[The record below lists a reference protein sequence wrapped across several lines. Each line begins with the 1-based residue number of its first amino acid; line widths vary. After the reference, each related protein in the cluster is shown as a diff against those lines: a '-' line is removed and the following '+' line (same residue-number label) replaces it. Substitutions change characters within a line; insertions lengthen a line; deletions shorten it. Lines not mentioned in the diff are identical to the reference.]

1 MKNFLRI
8 LFLIVILFLGIIT
21 IIRPAKTETNILR
34 AVFSKNQNSDLIVT
48 LSNKYSSKINII
60 IECNEAGD
68 CETTNEKIFEN
79 IDKNIFKSESAD
91 IKPILDGYKKY
102 SRNLLS
108 DNSRKLLL
116 NKDYET
122 IKQQSFE
129 RLLNPLGVSL
139 LPIEE
144 DPFLLFTDYLMSL
157 ADGQNYQ
164 TSGLLNH
171 DNKLYKIIPL
181 TVNQDLALSPTVINT
196 KIKTLINLQKTLTSA
211 NVKIYLTGAPIHS
224 YYASSKS
231 IIEINLIC
239 ILSTLFIIGL
249 CYFYFRNLKLLIP
262 AMTSLA
268 LGIFTGYT
276 VVSQVFG
283 SIHVLTFVF
292 STTLIGICIDYSL
305 HFFVEKNLSKIFKS
319 LTVSLL
325 TTVSAFF
332 ILLFSGLEML
342 KQISLYT
349 ITGLVTVYLFV
360 VLFYPAIC
368 KNLFN
373 DYEKHLCVNIP
384 NKFKPLIIT
393 LIILIIAGGFYKI
406 KFNDDIKN
414 MYIPSKQLLQAEN
427 LFKEITDSNYKTS
440 FLVVEG
446 KNTEEI
452 LQKEEKL
459 AENLNNYQSL
469 SKFIPSHKRQKENET
484 LINDLYK
491 TSLKDYAEFLTP
503 AQVTNLINKQ
513 PPEGFLEYNP
523 DTYLSEFMVDKNKSV
538 IVLYDV
544 TSPENIKSEGVEY
557 IDLQRDISSKIREC
571 RIHCLKLILPILTIL
586 LILLGIIY
594 KSMVKAL
601 KITAP
606 SMIAA
611 CFSIG
616 LVSLCNQ
623 EINMFHVMAIYLI
636 MGFGLDYSVF
646 RASGGKNSSGAI
658 ILSCATSVFSFALLA
673 LTSFKLISSL
683 GFILA
688 AGLLSSYIL
697 SLVLIPSSGLAD
709 KTETM

>member
-1 MKNFLRI
+1 MKKFLRI
-8 LFLIVILFLGIIT
+8 LFIILILSLGIIT
-21 IIRPAKTETNILR
+21 LIRPAGTETNILR
-34 AVFSKNQNSDLIVT
+34 AVFAKDQNSDLIVT
-48 LSNKYSSKINII
+48 LSNQYSSKINVI
-60 IECNEAGD
+60 IECSESEN
-68 CETTNEKIFEN
+68 CEKTSEKFLGKT
-79 IDKNIFKSESAD
+79 DRNIFKSESTD
-91 IKPILDGYKKY
+91 VKTILEGYKKY
-102 SRNLLS
+102 HRNLLS
-108 DNSRKLLL
+108 DSSRKLLAE
-116 NKDYET
+116 KDFEAV
-122 IKQQSFE
+122 KQQGYE

-144 DPFLLFTDYLMSL
+144 DPFLLFTDYLMNL
-157 ADGQNYQ
+157 ADGQDYLAA
-164 TSGLLNH
+164 GLINH
-171 DNKLYKIIPL
+171 NEKFYKIIPL
-181 TVNQDLALSPTVINT
+181 TVNRDLALSPTILNT
-196 KIKTLINLQKTLTSA
+196 GIKTLTDLQKELSVQ

-231 IIEINLIC
+231 IVEINLIC
-239 ILSTLFIIGL
+239 ILSTLFIIWL

-262 AMTSLA
+262 AMTSLG
-268 LGIFTGYT
+268 LGIFTGYA
-276 VVSQVFG
+276 VVSQIFG

-305 HFFVEKNLSKIFKS
+305 HYFVEKNLDKIFKS

-360 VLFYPAIC
+360 VLFYPLIC

-373 DYEKHLCVNIP
+373 NYEKHLSVNIP
-384 NKFKPLIIT
+384 NKIKALILGLMIVIT
-393 LIILIIAGGFYKI
+393 AAGFYSI

-414 MYIPSKQLLQAEN
+414 MYIPSKELVKSEN
-427 LFKEITDSNYKTS
+427 LFKELTNSNYKTS
-440 FLVVEG
+440 FAVVDG
-446 KNTEEI
+446 KNIEEI

-459 AENLNNYQSL
+459 AQNLDRYQSL
-469 SKFIPSHKRQKENET
+469 SKFIPSHKRQDENQKF
-484 LINDLYK
+484 INELYK
-491 TSLKDYAEFLTP
+491 TSLKDYASFLTP
-503 AQVTNLINKQ
+503 AQITNLITPKQ
-513 PPEGFLEYNP
+513 PEGYLDYNP
-523 DTYLSEFMVDKNKSV
+523 NSYLSEFMLGNNKSV
-538 IVLYDV
+538 MVLYDIE
-544 TSPENIKSEGVEY
+544 SPEKIKGEGIQY
-557 IDLQRDISSKIREC
+557 INLQEDISTKIKEC
-571 RIHCLKLILPILTIL
+571 RVHCLKLIFPILTIL

-594 KSMVKAL
+594 RSILKAL
-601 KITAP
+601 QITLP
-606 SMIAA
+606 SILAA

-616 LVSLCNQ
+616 LVSVCGQ

-646 RASGGKNSSGAI
+646 RASGVKNSSGAV

-697 SLVLIPSSGLAD
+697 SLVLIPSSGFED
-709 KTETM
+709 KTESI